1 MKTDGL
7 TNNLICLN
15 NSPQNK
21 EMDVKIKREPTSI
34 ISCNLEDILR
44 NNYTLPQLKMVAR
57 NLKIKIGGNKQQ
69 VKDRICEYLR
79 LSVSS
84 TKIQKNC
91 RGFIVRKYA
100 TLHGPAYIKR
110 HLC

>member
-1 MKTDGL
+1 MESDGL

-15 NSPQNK
+15 NSIQHK
-21 EMDVKIKREPTSI
+21 EVDVKMKCNPKTTSI

-69 VKDRICEYLR
+69 LKDRICEYLR
-79 LSVSS
+79 LSGAA
-84 TKIQKNC
+84 TKIQKKG
-91 RGFIVRKYA
+91 RGLLARKYA

-110 HLC
+110 N